1 MAIRSRQRPRPHPL
15 ERLSWM
21 ERRQWRRDRRRVNR
35 AYEADQLRILRRV
48 AATEGRVYSVVP
60 VAPVPT
66 PRSVPRTDPAAAT
79 LTAAGASQIPPP
91 PAPLPSALAL
101 PIPPS
106 GSRAQARAI
115 ELTVGERHLVGRI
128 SGDAEADLAAALL
141 QGPVCLV
148 DVGRYGP
155 FWTFAF
161 QWDSAYL
168 VVLASGV
175 TLLPGTRGDNG
186 GEDIDLVPA
195 LQAT

>member
-1 MAIRSRQRPRPHPL
+1 MAIRSRPRPRPHPL

-21 ERRQWRRDRRRVNR
+21 ERRQWQRDRRRVNR

-60 VAPVPT
+60 VAPAPAPTASSVSRPDPT
-66 PRSVPRTDPAAAT
+66 PASVSAA
-79 LTAAGASQIPPP
+79 IPSP
-91 PAPLPSALAL
+91 PAPLPSPLAL
-101 PIPPS
+101 PIPS
-106 GSRAQARAI
+106 SASRAQARAI

-128 SGDAEADLAAALL
+128 SVDAEADLAAALV
-141 QGPVCLV
+141 QGPVYLV

-175 TLLPGTRGDNG
+175 TLLPGTQGDNG
-186 GEDIDLVPA
+186 DEDSNLVPA

>member
-15 ERLSWM
+15 ERLSWL
-21 ERRQWRRDRRRVNR
+21 ERRQWQRDRRRVDR

-48 AATEGRVYSVVP
+48 AATAGRVYSVVP
-60 VAPVPT
+60 VAPAP
-66 PRSVPRTDPAAAT
+66 SAWSIPRTDAIV
-79 LTAAGASQIPPP
+79 TAAGASQVPPP
-91 PAPLPSALAL
+91 PAPLPSPLAL
-101 PIPPS
+101 PIPSS

-128 SGDAEADLAAALL
+128 SGDAEADLVAALL
-141 QGPVCLV
+141 QGPVHLV